1 MSHVVII
8 GSGDCPPAAVKESL
22 ADALSEGDE
31 VSIAWPRSMN
41 GGIGSILEYLVD
53 NQYETNLLY
62 SEGQNVHPDLRQID
76 TVNVVKVRDTTESL
90 IKAIDIEVL
99 VMWDDNESDT
109 IEQVFDSG
117 KEVRVRELSNGLSPL
132 VVEYHPVVDTTNEEE
147 EEEEVEDATR
157 FTRDQLEDMAVPA
170 VKRYGER
177 LGLTSKTKAGIIDEL
192 FGSEDSIEDEPATDM
207 VLRDEDTS
215 PNREYKPTHTSS
227 PTWDSE
233 LTNLIGDFFN
243 HYKPGFESDMA
254 HLALGQARLWML
266 RSLSRVEF

>member
-31 VSIAWPRSMN
+31 VSIAWPRTMN
-41 GGIGSILEYLVD
+41 SGIDAILEYLVD

-76 TVNVVKVRDTTESL
+76 TVNVVKVRDTASSL
-90 IKAIDIEVL
+90 IKAIDTEVL
-99 VMWDDNESDT
+99 VMWDDDESDT

-117 KEVRVRELSNGLSPL
+117 KEVRVRELSNGLAPM
-132 VVEYHPVVDTTNEEE
+132 VVEYQPVVDAPETPEEQEEE
-147 EEEEVEDATR
+147 EDNSR
-157 FTRDQLEDMAVPA
+157 FTREQLEAMAVPA

-177 LGLTSKTKAGIIDEL
+177 MGLTAKTKSGIIDEL
-192 FGSEDSIEDEPATDM
+192 FGDDEPASEAD
-207 VLRDEDTS
+207 DETV
-215 PNREYKPTHTSS
+215 PINKYEPTHTSS
-227 PTWDSE
+227 PTWDSD
-233 LTNLIGDFFN
+233 LVNLIGDFFN
-243 HYKPGFESDMA
+243 HYTPGFESDMA

-266 RSLSRVEF
+266 RALSRVEF